1 MRRIRLLSSQ
11 SRDALKGTPMSKQSK
26 ADRDNTA
33 NQGNPNNDA
42 YWQSRGEPGR
52 PDDTPDASP
61 PPASQPPPGSDKP
74 K

>member
-1 MRRIRLLSSQ
+1 MGRIRLLSSQ

-33 NQGNPNNDA
+33 NQGNPNNEA
-42 YWQSRGEPGR
+42 YWHSRGEAGR

-61 PPASQPPPGSDKP
+61 RASQPPPRSDKP